1 MSATVHRRLPA
12 DRTRVGWWL
21 ALLGV
26 EGASLLGY
34 LAVTGADPV
43 AVRYLLYPFVWIDA
57 GVWAVA
63 NAEPRAGS
71 RRHHRLAVA
80 LAAGYFLLVMAVPGN
95 VGVGHLDGHP
105 HLASLR
111 VAWAP
116 PGWGPVVAYAGLV
129 RLYLVPF
136 EVVGY
141 LSLSYLVY
149 ANALRTT
156 RGTLGGALGVV
167 TCVGCTVPVLAPLL
181 GLLGGPASGLVT
193 TAYAYSY
200 DAGTALFV
208 LALGVLYASHRRDR
222 E

>member
-1 MSATVHRRLPA
+1 MTATAHRRVVP
-12 DRTRVGWWL
+12 DRAVASRWL
-21 ALLGV
+21 ALLV
-26 EGASLLGY
+26 LEAASLWTY
-34 LAVTGADPV
+34 LALTGADQGPL
-43 AVRYLLYPFVWIDA
+43 RYLLYPFVWINA
-57 GVWAVA
+57 AVYVVA
-63 NAEPRAGS
+63 RTDLRTGS
-71 RRHHRLAVA
+71 GRRRRLA
-80 LAAGYFLLVMAVPGN
+80 AAVGVGYFLLVMAVPGN
-95 VGVGHLDGHP
+95 VGVGHLDGHL
-105 HLASLR
+105 HLGSLR
-111 VAWAP
+111 VAMAP
-116 PGWGPVVAYAGLV
+116 PGWGPLVAYAGVV